1 MYVKSVCKQYSKRYS
16 IMFPLTNEFFNL
28 SLDKKEESKQD
39 EGFIPNDLIPN
50 DSVLGRL
57 LQEDFAPTSILPHN
71 TPLTELTLVYPPSGY
86 HGISD
91 NELNILNDMDNLE
104 HGKDKDNMDESI
116 ESINVENNQSDL
128 NQDCIN
134 FSVTESFIVDVFA
147 TSENEVIFD
156 QF

>member
-1 MYVKSVCKQYSKRYS
+1 
-16 IMFPLTNEFFNL
+16 MFTLTNEFFNL

-71 TPLTELTLVYPPSGY
+71 TPLTELTLVYPPSEY
-86 HGISD
+86 HGIFD
-91 NELNILNDMDNLE
+91 NELNIMNDMDNLE
-104 HGKDKDNMDESI
+104 HGNEDESI
-116 ESINVENNQSDL
+116 ESINVEHNQSDL